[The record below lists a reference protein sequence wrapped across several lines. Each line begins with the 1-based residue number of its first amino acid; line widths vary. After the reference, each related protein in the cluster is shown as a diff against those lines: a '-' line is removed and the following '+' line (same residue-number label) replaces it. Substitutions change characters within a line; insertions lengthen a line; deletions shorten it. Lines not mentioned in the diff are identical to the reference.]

1 MSRQKNIKRKT
12 IKEKIMSGGHWDY
25 IQYRFTDVIDD
36 IERLIEQNGKPKTEE
51 EIKEERWYDN
61 DWYEKYPED
70 LNHYEYPQEV
80 IEQFKKAAEA
90 IKIAQVYM
98 QRMDWLLSC
107 DDGEE
112 SFLRRIDEDLKQL
125 QDEKCNNN

>member
-1 MSRQKNIKRKT
+1 
-12 IKEKIMSGGHWDY
+12 MSGGHWDY
-25 IQYRFTDVIDD
+25 MQYRFTDVVDD

-51 EIKEERWYDN
+51 ELKEERWNDN
-61 DWYEKYPED
+61 DWNEKYTED

-98 QRMDWLLSC
+98 QRMDWLLSG
-107 DDGEE
+107 DDGEDT
-112 SFLRRIDEDLKQL
+112 FLERLKQDL
-125 QDEKCNNN
+125 QKHKDESKTNI

>member
-1 MSRQKNIKRKT
+1 
-12 IKEKIMSGGHWDY
+12 MSGGHWEY
-25 IQYRFTDVIDD
+25 IQYRFTDVVDD
-36 IERLIEQNGKPKTEE
+36 IDKLVEQNGKPKTEE
-51 EIKEERWYDN
+51 ELKEERWYDN

-90 IKIAQVYM
+90 IKIAQIYI
-98 QRMDWLLSC
+98 QRMDWLLSG

-112 SFLRRIDEDLKQL
+112 SFLRRINEDLKEL